1 MAKRSQEAKCFGK
14 NYFFMA
20 LNNSKTLMSLIFSS
34 QFNHCSLIWIFHN
47 YIRHLCKNL
56 IGYMNVVHNL
66 FIMLRQEG
74 QKRLVPFIFASKNWV
89 GRAVT
94 LCFLEIP
101 LLIEFYLQLVAFG
114 ASVVLFPSKLELFSL
129 LYRDNFAE
137 LRRFSHSN
145 FFVRSNYFK
154 LKCKSMRSFICNLH
168 REFPS
173 RLGPRY

>member
-20 LNNSKTLMSLIFSS
+20 LNNSKTLMNLIFSS

-56 IGYMNVVHNL
+56 IGYMNVVHN
-66 FIMLRQEG
+66 FFMYRQEG

-114 ASVVLFPSKLELFSL
+114 ASVVMLFPSKLELFSL

>member
-1 MAKRSQEAKCFGK
+1 
-14 NYFFMA
+14 MA
-20 LNNSKTLMSLIFSS
+20 LNNSKTLMNLIFSS